1 MNANTQSPIA
11 NRPSPIPTTSIRID
25 HLFKAQFGEDRV
37 LWHVFRHRRSGY
49 FIEVGAYDGVT
60 LSNTYF
66 LEQMGW
72 RGILVEAMRPMCER
86 AAVARPRSRVV
97 HGAVGKR
104 GSCGTAK
111 FTVAENVPVLSFLQ
125 ADVEH
130 VERCKRE
137 GARLVEVEVPL
148 LSLDDIIRHERE
160 GTAGGDGPWQSHH
173 GWCIDV
179 VSIDV
184 EGGELD
190 VLDGFSLER
199 FKPRVL
205 ILENDRPAGAAIEP
219 YLNQRGYRKFH
230 RQKINDFYVRCADP
244 ADDLNLTEIPF
255 GG

>member
-1 MNANTQSPIA
+1 MATIQSPIA
-11 NRPSPIPTTSIRID
+11 NLQSPIPTTSVRID

-72 RGILVEAMRPMCER
+72 RGVLVEAMRPMCER
-86 AAVARPRSRVV
+86 AASARPRSRVV
-97 HGAVGKR
+97 HAAVGKR
-104 GSCGTAK
+104 GSSGTTK
-111 FTVAENVPVLSFLQ
+111 FTVAENVPVLSFMN
-125 ADVEH
+125 ADAEH

-137 GARLVEVEVPL
+137 GARLVDIEVPL
-148 LSLDDIIRHERE
+148 LTLDDIIRNERE
-160 GTAGGDGPWQSHH
+160 GTADGEGPWQTNR

-219 YLNQRGYRKFH
+219 YLNERGYRKFH
-230 RQKINDFYVRCADP
+230 RQKINDFYVRL
-244 ADDLNLTEIPF
+244 DDEGNDLVTDRLQNIT
-255 GG
+255 G